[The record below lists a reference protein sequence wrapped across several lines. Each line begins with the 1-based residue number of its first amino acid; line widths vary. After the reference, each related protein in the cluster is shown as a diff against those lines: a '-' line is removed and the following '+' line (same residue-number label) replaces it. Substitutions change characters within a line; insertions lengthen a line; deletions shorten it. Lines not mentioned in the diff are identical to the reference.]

1 MMEKNVPSVPSQKLV
16 GGVSPRSGRKNV
28 AHGVSRGSANAPS
41 PPSPLP
47 LERERGAEGGV
58 RAIEPRADALGY
70 ILSPLTGLREGYPHK
85 AVFRKELLARDA
97 GPFCGRGSIFVIS
110 APSGAGKSTL
120 VRRLIASL
128 PDLAFSVSH
137 TTRPRRAGEKE
148 GRDYFF
154 VTRRR
159 FESMIAAGD
168 FVEWAEVFG
177 HLYGTSKA
185 QLDKALA
192 TGRDVLLDIDVQGHQ
207 QVKQRLPEALSV
219 FVLPPSFR
227 ELKRRLTDRDSD
239 SPQVVERRL
248 AAARQEISHWPEY
261 DYLVVNDRLALA
273 TQALQAIVRA
283 SRFRQQSQAERAQ
296 EICRTFGG

>member
-1 MMEKNVPSVPSQKLV
+1 MEKKVPRPS
-16 GGVSPRSGRKNV
+16 
-28 AHGVSRGSANAPS
+28 
-41 PPSPLP
+41 
-47 LERERGAEGGV
+47 
-58 RAIEPRADALGY
+58 
-70 ILSPLTGLREGYPHK
+70 
-85 AVFRKELLARDA
+85 
-97 GPFCGRGSIFVIS
+97 CGRASIFVIS

-137 TTRPRRAGEKE
+137 TTRPPREGEIE
-148 GRDYFF
+148 GRDYYF

-159 FESMIAAGD
+159 FEKMMAAGA

-177 HLYGTSKA
+177 HLYGTSTA
-185 QLDKALA
+185 QLNKALA
-192 TGRDVLLDIDVQGHQ
+192 AGRDVLLDIDVQGHQ
-207 QVKQRLPEALSV
+207 QVRKRLPEAFRV

-227 ELKRRLTDRDSD
+227 ELKRRLTHRHLD

-248 AAARQEISHWPEY
+248 AAARHEISHWPEY

-273 TQALQAIVRA
+273 TQALRAIVRA
-283 SRFRQQSQAERAQ
+283 CRLRRQSQAERAQ

>member
-1 MMEKNVPSVPSQKLV
+1 M
-16 GGVSPRSGRKNV
+16 SPRSGRKNL
-28 AHGVSRGSANAPS
+28 AHGVSRGSTNALS

-47 LERERGAEGGV
+47 LKRERGAEGGV
-58 RAIEPRADALGY
+58 KAVGPRADALGY
-70 ILSPLTGLREGYPHK
+70 NLSPLTGLEEGRSHK
-85 AVFRKELLARDA
+85 ARSRKELLTRDA
-97 GPFCGRGSIFVIS
+97 SSSFRGRGSLLVIS

-137 TTRPRRAGEKE
+137 TTRPRREGEKE

-159 FESMIAAGD
+159 FERMIAAD
-168 FVEWAEVFG
+168 EFIEWAEVFG

-185 QLDKALA
+185 QLERILA
-192 TGRDVLLDIDVQGHQ
+192 DGRDVLLDIDVQGHQ
-207 QVKQRLPEALSV
+207 QVRKRLPEALSV
-219 FVLPPSFR
+219 FVLPPSFK
-227 ELKRRLTDRDSD
+227 ELKRRLTARHSD
-239 SPQVVERRL
+239 SPQDVERRL

-261 DYLVVNDRLALA
+261 DYLVVNDRIPRA
-273 TQALQAIVRA
+273 TQALGAIVQAGRL
-283 SRFRQQSQAERAQ
+283 RREIQAERAQ

>member
-1 MMEKNVPSVPSQKLV
+1 
-16 GGVSPRSGRKNV
+16 
-28 AHGVSRGSANAPS
+28 
-41 PPSPLP
+41 
-47 LERERGAEGGV
+47 
-58 RAIEPRADALGY
+58 
-70 ILSPLTGLREGYPHK
+70 
-85 AVFRKELLARDA
+85 
-97 GPFCGRGSIFVIS
+97 
-110 APSGAGKSTL
+110 

-137 TTRPRRAGEKE
+137 TTRPPREGELE

-159 FESMIAAGD
+159 FERMMAAGD

-185 QLDKALA
+185 QLEKALA
-192 TGRDVLLDIDVQGHQ
+192 AGRDVLLDIDVQGHQ
-207 QVKQRLPEALSV
+207 QVRKRLPEALSV

-227 ELKRRLTDRDSD
+227 ELKRRLTHRHLD

-261 DYLVVNDRLALA
+261 DYLVVNDRLSLA
-273 TQALQAIVRA
+273 TQALRVIVRA
-283 SRFRQQSQAERAQ
+283 GRLRRQSQAQRAQ

>member
-1 MMEKNVPSVPSQKLV
+1 MEKKEPS
-16 GGVSPRSGRKNV
+16 
-28 AHGVSRGSANAPS
+28 
-41 PPSPLP
+41 
-47 LERERGAEGGV
+47 
-58 RAIEPRADALGY
+58 
-70 ILSPLTGLREGYPHK
+70 
-85 AVFRKELLARDA
+85 
-97 GPFCGRGSIFVIS
+97 CGRASIMVIS

-120 VRRLIASL
+120 VKRLIASV

-137 TTRPRRAGEKE
+137 TTRPRREGEEE

-159 FESMIAAGD
+159 FERMIAGD
-168 FVEWAEVFG
+168 EFVEWAEAFG

-192 TGRDVLLDIDVQGHQ
+192 GGRDVLLDIDVQGHQ
-207 QVKQRLPEALSV
+207 QVRKCLPEALSV

-227 ELKRRLTDRDSD
+227 ELKRRLTDRHSD

-261 DYLVVNDRLALA
+261 DYLVINDHLSRA
-273 TQALQAIVRA
+273 TQALRAIVQTGRL
-283 SRFRQQSQAERAQ
+283 RRQSQAERAR